1 LAGGDLPGGLSLRP
15 VLLGDEQIELE
26 VTGPRSGS
34 DAPVD
39 RKEGAAGVAATGSA
53 TVRMRSGQTVAIR
66 GLGGPVLSE
75 EEKPPKAASLAKALG
90 LGKTGKPPR
99 ELVLFITPEPTGA
112 APPVQTAA
120 RPSDRPAP
128 EHEGPSW
135 LDKWIGR
142 R

>member
-1 LAGGDLPGGLSLRP
+1 
-15 VLLGDEQIELE
+15 
-26 VTGPRSGS
+26 VTGPRSGN

-39 RKEGAAGVAATGSA
+39 QPENAPTGSA

-66 GLGGPVLSE
+66 GLGGPVRSE
-75 EEKPPKAASLAKALG
+75 DEEPQKGASLARALG

-99 ELVLFITPEPTGA
+99 ELVLFVTPEPTGA

-128 EHEGPSW
+128 GHEGPSW
-135 LDKWIGR
+135 LDQWIGR